1 MTSIDENENT
11 PRETR
16 QACEQSDHPEPPI
29 SPAFTKLEP
38 PSQTHH
44 AKSCNHKKHWLD
56 YVTLG
61 MELLG
66 FVVLCVY
73 AAYTIKIYRASK
85 QSADAATSAAKTA
98 AEQLEMTERP
108 WIKIVDVK
116 THGNNPVI
124 PALSF
129 QNIRPFDGVSQQTTV
144 LTLNRTSQF
153 GATHTGIRS
162 ARTKNGTATPLQSLG
177 Q

>member
-1 MTSIDENENT
+1 MT
-11 PRETR
+11 
-16 QACEQSDHPEPPI
+16 
-29 SPAFTKLEP
+29 F
-38 PSQTHH
+38 
-44 AKSCNHKKHWLD
+44 
-56 YVTLG
+56 G

-66 FVVLCVY
+66 FVILCVY

-129 QNIRPFDGVSQQTTV
+129 QNIRPFDGISQQTTV
-144 LTLNRTSQF
+144 LTLNGTSQF

>member
-1 MTSIDENENT
+1 MPLT
-11 PRETR
+11 PSRFT
-16 QACEQSDHPEPPI
+16 ALASNPLMLPPVQRK
-29 SPAFTKLEP
+29 P
-38 PSQTHH
+38 
-44 AKSCNHKKHWLD
+44 
-56 YVTLG
+56 
-61 MELLG
+61 
-66 FVVLCVY
+66 
-73 AAYTIKIYRASK
+73 
-85 QSADAATSAAKTA
+85 

-144 LTLNRTSQF
+144 LTLNGTSQL